1 MGTIGRHVQSCPER
15 RQKISLS
22 SNITTTASFESVEIL
37 AIKVT
42 VWKQVKGSS
51 EQLSCSPM
59 MPRDAEQA
67 STGANESVMFS
78 EEDLV
83 VARAATATGTLL
95 DQLQGKWVRQD
106 GFFMGVLTNGRLR
119 WGEAFR
125 GDSQSLLEEAGPNKV
140 HLRLAGEVHEGSVYV
155 GRRMS
160 IHWADGEIWCVT
172 CRGWNQ
178 FSRAPLADRHN
189 AGSDGALP
197 RIRWFRW
204 RMRRLC

>member
-1 MGTIGRHVQSCPER
+1 MGTVVCSRCSDTGDSVP
-15 RQKISLS
+15 KPW
-22 SNITTTASFESVEIL
+22 TTWT
-37 AIKVT
+37 
-42 VWKQVKGSS
+42 W
-51 EQLSCSPM
+51 
-59 MPRDAEQA
+59 
-67 STGANESVMFS
+67 GANESVMFS

-160 IHWADGEIWCVT
+160 IHWADG
-172 CRGWNQ
+172 
-178 FSRAPLADRHN
+178 APKQLLHAVAVYTAMSVLSVDVS
-189 AGSDGALP
+189 AVQV
-197 RIRWFRW
+197 
-204 RMRRLC
+204 LCQRQEV